1 MRTEKENHRATD
13 SDRTFILGIYQEFC
27 RLMFFTAQ
35 KYLSDPLQQEEVVQE
50 SLSKLI
56 EKVDTLRTLQPAVL
70 ASYIVATVRNTAISL
85 LRAQAQQG
93 QVVSLETLDGEPA
106 SQESMDEALILQEEL
121 APPARHLASTE
132 PGGPAAAGGQIS
144 SGVQQRGAGRAPWVS
159 ERQRAHEADPGPA
172 ESVKADEEGRERS
185 WPTVKRGRSSMRTP
199 CLPC

>member
-13 SDRTFILGIYQEFC
+13 SDRTFIQGIYQEFC

-35 KYLSDPLQQEEVVQE
+35 KYLSAPLQQEEVVQE

-85 LRAQAQQG
+85 LRAQARQG
-93 QVVSLETLDGEPA
+93 QVVNLETLDEEPT

-121 APPARHLASTE
+121 APLRAIRLLLEGKYLLEYSSAELGERLGCQSASVRMKLTRARRRALKLMKK
-132 PGGPAAAGGQIS
+132 GGNGHDQP
-144 SGVQQRGAGRAPWVS
+144 
-159 ERQRAHEADPGPA
+159 
-172 ESVKADEEGRERS
+172 
-185 WPTVKRGRSSMRTP
+185 
-199 CLPC
+199 

>member
-27 RLMFFTAQ
+27 RLMFFTAP

-121 APPARHLASTE
+121 APLRAIWPQ
-132 PGGPAAAGGQIS
+132 GGLQ
-144 SGVQQRGAGRAPWVS
+144 
-159 ERQRAHEADPGPA
+159 
-172 ESVKADEEGRERS
+172 K
-185 WPTVKRGRSSMRTP
+185 
-199 CLPC
+199 

>member
-13 SDRTFILGIYQEFC
+13 SDRTFIQEIYQEFC

-85 LRAQAQQG
+85 LRAQARQG
-93 QVVSLETLDGEPA
+93 PVSYT
-106 SQESMDEALILQEEL
+106 
-121 APPARHLASTE
+121 HL
-132 PGGPAAAGGQIS
+132 
-144 SGVQQRGAGRAPWVS
+144 R
-159 ERQRAHEADPGPA
+159 
-172 ESVKADEEGRERS
+172 
-185 WPTVKRGRSSMRTP
+185 
-199 CLPC
+199 

>member
-13 SDRTFILGIYQEFC
+13 SDRTFIQGIYQEFC

-35 KYLSDPLQQEEVVQE
+35 KYLSAPLQQEEVVQE

-85 LRAQAQQG
+85 LRAQARQG
-93 QVVSLETLDGEPA
+93 QVVNLETLDEEPT

-121 APPARHLASTE
+121 APLRAIWPQLSQEDRLLLEGKYLLEYSSAELGERLGCQSASVRMKLTRARRRALKLMKK
-132 PGGPAAAGGQIS
+132 GGNGHDQP
-144 SGVQQRGAGRAPWVS
+144 
-159 ERQRAHEADPGPA
+159 
-172 ESVKADEEGRERS
+172 
-185 WPTVKRGRSSMRTP
+185 
-199 CLPC
+199 